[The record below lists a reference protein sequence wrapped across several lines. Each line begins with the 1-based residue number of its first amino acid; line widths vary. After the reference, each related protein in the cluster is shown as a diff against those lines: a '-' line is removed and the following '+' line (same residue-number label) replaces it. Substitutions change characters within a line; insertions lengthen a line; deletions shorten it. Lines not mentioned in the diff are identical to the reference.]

1 MNKEDVREL
10 TFTDL
15 ENYIGELVFEQ
26 DDKYTGYRVLVGYKR
41 YNNQRFVYFTD
52 TKKEEPFYRMKL
64 YSARPEET
72 QERPEIF

>member
-15 ENYIGELVFEQ
+15 DNYIGEPVFEQ
-26 DDKYTGYRVLVGYKR
+26 DDEYTGYRVLVGYKR
-41 YNNQRFVYFTD
+41 YNDQRFVYFTD
-52 TKKEEPFYRMKL
+52 TKKEEPFHRMKL
-64 YSARPEET
+64 YSTRPEKI